1 MVFFKKKKGQST
13 FMLVGIVTIICIM
26 MIGVYQT
33 ISNLNTNAAGSH
45 KARDIAIE
53 AADAGVNQF
62 ISDITNR
69 KINILGATLPL
80 TREYSV
86 EVNSSSLTVPITCDL
101 LKSGGVAVLDLEG
114 NNRYVVDAIATPII
128 AYGAGL
134 KNPVTRHVQANLSIV
149 NLSRY
154 NAFTIG
160 NDIWAA
166 SGANFDGP
174 YHTNGS
180 AMSIGG
186 SMYWNSATLSG
197 GGANPFYS
205 NSYVTMTAGSFVQ
218 ASGWSAPSFS
228 TMSGGFG
235 RLSSSGSYSIN
246 ATASRT
252 NGTWL
257 DSAHGGIKVNIR
269 PIPYT
274 TYYNY
279 AQVILSLN
287 TLPTYKLNGAD
298 VSCTVATN
306 LLIDVGVS
314 GYTNRIKINLN
325 AFGTGST
332 SVTNYDI
339 FQGLSNYTA
348 ALASTYGIIIYCTD
362 DVAVY
367 GQLPAVAGSTN
378 TNKKVM
384 IVSTKSIEV
393 VGDVLY
399 SGDSFTTTHDSYN
412 PATPAPVSATSNPN
426 NDAIA
431 LICTDNIYVN
441 PWRNANAAFFQN
453 SNDMKIV
460 GFLYGYSGA
469 LSGGGR
475 SYQSGGSSSIGQ
487 FTTFGGQTF
496 LYGGI
501 VPGSF
506 NVGYD
511 PNLNNNISRLVPV
524 GVGVISWMEIK

>member
-1 MVFFKKKKGQST
+1 MKNYLKNRGQST
-13 FMLVGIVTIICIM
+13 FMIVGVVAVITVM
-26 MIGVYQT
+26 MISVYFT
-33 ISNLNTNAAGSH
+33 VSKMNTNAAGSH
-45 KARDIAIE
+45 KARDIAVQ

-62 ISDITNR
+62 ISDVSNR
-69 KINILGATLPL
+69 QLNILGATLPI
-80 TREYSV
+80 TREYTVAIGSTT
-86 EVNSSSLTVPITCDL
+86 LTVPVTCDL
-101 LKSGGVAVLDLEG
+101 LRSGGVPVLDLEG
-114 NNRYVVDAIATPII
+114 NGRYVVDAVATPII
-128 AYGAGL
+128 AYGAGV
-134 KNPVTRHVQANLSIV
+134 KVPVTRHIQANLSIV

-174 YHTNGS
+174 YHTNGT

-205 NSYVTMTAGSFVQ
+205 DAYVTMCAGSFVQ
-218 ASGWSAPSFS
+218 AGGYSAPTFR
-228 TMSGGFG
+228 TMSAKFG
-235 RLSSSGSYSIN
+235 RLSSSGVYDVCS
-246 ATASRT
+246 TGSRPS
-252 NGTWL
+252 GTWL
-257 DSAHGGIKVNIR
+257 DSAHGGIRVNIR
-269 PIPYT
+269 PIPYS

-279 AQVILSLN
+279 AQVILSLAN
-287 TLPTYKLNGAD
+287 LPLFKLYGAD
-298 VSCTVATN
+298 VSCTNATN
-306 LLIDVGVS
+306 LKIDVGVT
-314 GYTNRIKINLN
+314 GYTDRIKININ
-325 AFGTGST
+325 AFGTGSAD
-332 SVTNYDI
+332 DI
-339 FQGLSNYTA
+339 FQGSANYINALS
-348 ALASTYGIIIYCTD
+348 STYGIIIYCVD

-367 GQLPAVAGSTN
+367 GQFPVVAGAAN

-384 IVSTKSIEV
+384 IISQKSIEV

-399 SGDSFTTTHDSYN
+399 SGDSFTTTLDSYN
-412 PATPAPVSATSNPN
+412 PATPAPVPGTSNPN

-441 PWRNANAAFFQN
+441 PWRKATASFFKN

-460 GFLYGYSGA
+460 GFLYAYSGA
-469 LSGGGR
+469 ISGGGR
-475 SYQSGGSSSIGQ
+475 SYKSGGSSSIGQ
-487 FTTFGGQTF
+487 FTTFGGQTA

-511 PNLNNNISRLVPV
+511 PTLNDNISRLVPV